1 MPSISDFYTRTKAN
15 TGQRVYLLGPDRSP
29 TEQWIHILHTDSD
42 AYRNSISETLQKI
55 AATAAIADEAARK
68 AAQAE
73 LSSEAMAALVTGW
86 SFDEE
91 CTRENVKQLLK
102 EAPYIA
108 DLIDRKAADAQ
119 LFFGKGSSGS
129 SSLQQET
136 PDSKSVKKTDEAS
149 EST

>member
-1 MPSISDFYTRTKAN
+1 
-15 TGQRVYLLGPDRSP
+15 
-29 TEQWIHILHTDSD
+29 
-42 AYRNSISETLQKI
+42 
-55 AATAAIADEAARK
+55 
-68 AAQAE
+68 
-73 LSSEAMAALVTGW
+73 MAALVIGW

-119 LFFGKGSSGS
+119 LFFGKGSIGS

-136 PDSKSVKKTDEAS
+136 PDSKSDKKTDEAS